1 MFRLNALPRQ
11 SILAVLVCC
20 WAVWLPQAAHGEEP
34 VRIGVLAYRDM
45 ESTAKSWNPTADYLA
60 KALPGHAFRI
70 VPLHNQELDDAVTK
84 GDVDFVL
91 TQPEQYVILRNRLG
105 LTAIATL
112 MPRVDGRPVME
123 MGGVIFTR
131 SDQKD
136 IQGLSDLR
144 GRKIAAVYQHSLGGY
159 RIQQWTLLQGGV
171 RLPED
176 AASLDFTGQPQ
187 DRVVEA
193 VLGGR
198 ADVGF
203 VRTGVLEAMSR
214 EGKLDLGRVRVIN
227 ARPPQDFPFLL
238 STDLVPEWPFAA
250 RRGVPEPLVKGVAL
264 ALLKL
269 APDSDAARAG
279 SYFGFSPPG
288 DYTPLEAILLRL
300 KAHPGRL
307 EQFDASDVAQKYRWE
322 FMAILALLG
331 LLAAS
336 IALRLRRDNQHIAK
350 AAEERDL
357 LLGSLAE
364 GVCGFDRDGR
374 CTFINQAARVMLG
387 LAEGETLGELRHPM
401 FHFLEG
407 VSRDIWDEACPLR
420 STLVDGQSREGEAQV
435 IRIDQQGRIPV
446 EYSITPLR
454 GRRGVLGVVVTFQDI
469 TERKLRDAAQRV
481 AAVAFETQ
489 EGMLIT
495 DSNARILRVNSAF
508 TELTGYAPEEA
519 IGKTPALLKSGRHDR
534 AFYQRLW
541 HSLREEGSWQGEIW
555 NRRKNGELYPEW
567 LTITAVRGDNNDI
580 CHYVGTFLDMSQ
592 RKKAEAQIE
601 YMALYDSLTGL
612 PNRRLLM
619 ERLHQAVLSR
629 ARANKYGALLF
640 IDLDNFKTLNDT
652 QGHDVGD
659 SLLTQVSDRLKS
671 CVREEDTVAR
681 LGGDEFIVMLDEL
694 GEDREQAAILA
705 EIVGEKILD
714 RLNQPYDLAESDY
727 QSGASIGITL
737 FHSHEFT
744 VEELLKRA
752 DMAMYQAKSAGRNNL
767 HFFDPGMQAAVEA
780 RASLEKEMRNGLKKR
795 EFLLHYQPQV
805 DEVGHIHGAEALV
818 RWQHPA
824 RGLLSPNAF
833 IPMAES
839 TGLIL
844 HLGQIVLETACAQL
858 AAWQANPATAHLSL
872 SVNVS
877 ARQFRQTDFVERVKG
892 ALQHARAQPTGLK
905 LELTESMMLEG
916 VEAVIAKM
924 LALKELGVGFALDDF
939 GTGYSSLA
947 YLKRLPLDEIK
958 IDQSFVRDA
967 LENVNDATITRTV
980 LALGQTFG
988 LSVIAEGVETAEQ
1001 HVFLQEHGCKSFQGY
1016 LFSRPIPIEELEA
1029 NLAAW
1034 TRKPSR

>member
-1 MFRLNALPRQ
+1 MRRRPILPAL
-11 SILAVLVCC
+11 ICFWAALLAQTL
-20 WAVWLPQAAHGEEP
+20 AHGAEE
-34 VRIGVLAYRDM
+34 VRIGVLAYRDLPA
-45 ESTAKSWNPTADYLA
+45 TARAWNPTADYLD
-60 KALPGHAFRI
+60 KAVPGRRFRI
-70 VPLHNQELDDAVTK
+70 VPLHNQELEDAVAA
-84 GDVDFVL
+84 GGVDFVL

-105 LTAIATL
+105 LAAIATL

-123 MGGVIFTR
+123 MGGVIFALADR
-131 SDQKD
+131 KD
-136 IQGLSDLR
+136 IQNLSDLR
-144 GRKIAAVYQHSLGGY
+144 GRKLAAVYPNSLGGY
-159 RIQQWTLLQGGV
+159 RIQQWTLLQGGM
-171 RLPED
+171 RLPDD
-176 AASLDFTGQPQ
+176 AASLVFTGQPQ
-187 DRVVEA
+187 DRTVDA
-193 VLGGR
+193 VLGGQ

-203 VRTGVLEAMSR
+203 VRTGVLEAMAR
-214 EGKLDLGRVRVIN
+214 EGKLDLARVRVIN
-227 ARPPQDFPFLL
+227 ARPPRDFPFLL
-238 STDLVPEWPFAA
+238 STDLVPEWPIAA
-250 RRGVPEPLVKGVAL
+250 LRGVPEPLVKDVAL
-264 ALLKL
+264 ALLRL
-269 APDSDAARAG
+269 APDSGAARAG
-279 SYFGFSPPG
+279 GYYGFSPPG

-307 EQFDASDVAQKYRWE
+307 AQFDAGDVAQKYRWE
-322 FMAILALLG
+322 VMAILALLG

-336 IALRLRRDNQHIAK
+336 IALRLRRDNQRIAK

-374 CTFINQAARVMLG
+374 CTFINQAARAMLG
-387 LAEGETLGELRHPM
+387 LADGETLGELRHPM

-407 VSRDIWDEACPLR
+407 VSQDIWDESCPLR

-435 IRIDQQGRIPV
+435 IRVDQQSRIPV
-446 EYSITPLR
+446 QYSITPLR
-454 GRRGVLGVVVTFQDI
+454 GRRGVLGVVVAFQDI
-469 TERKLRDAAQRV
+469 TERKQRDAAQRV

-495 DSNARILRVNSAF
+495 DHNARILRVNSAF
-508 TELTGYAPEEA
+508 TELTGYAAEEA

-541 HSLREEGSWQGEIW
+541 RSLREEGSWQGEIW

-567 LTITAVRGDNNDI
+567 LTITAVRCDNDDI

-659 SLLTQVSDRLKS
+659 RLLTQVSERLKS

-694 GEDREQAAILA
+694 GEEREQAAILA
-705 EIVGEKILD
+705 EVVGEKILS
-714 RLNQPYDLAESDY
+714 RLNQPYALAESDY

-767 HFFDPGMQAAVEA
+767 HFFDPSMQAVVEA
-780 RASLEKEMRNGLKKR
+780 RASLEKELRSGLKKR
-795 EFLLHYQPQV
+795 EFLLYYQPQV
-805 DEVGHIHGAEALV
+805 DESGRILGAEALV
-818 RWQHPA
+818 RWRHPTQ
-824 RGLLSPNAF
+824 GLLAPGTF
-833 IPMAES
+833 IPLAES

-844 HLGQIVLETACAQL
+844 HLGQMVLETACAQL
-858 AAWQANPATAHLSL
+858 ALWQADPATAGLSL

-892 ALQHARAQPTGLK
+892 ALKHAGAEPLGLK
-905 LELTESMMLEG
+905 LELTESMMLDG
-916 VEAVIAKM
+916 VEGVIAKM
-924 LALKELGVGFALDDF
+924 QALKELGVGFALDDF

-967 LENVNDATITRTV
+967 LENSNDATITRTV

-988 LSVIAEGVETAEQ
+988 LSVIAEGVETTEQ
-1001 HVFLQEHGCKSFQGY
+1001 RSFLEQHGCKAFQGY
-1016 LFSRPIPIEELEA
+1016 LFGRPVPIEELEK
-1029 NLAAW
+1029 LMAAW
-1034 TRKPSR
+1034 TSSRLR